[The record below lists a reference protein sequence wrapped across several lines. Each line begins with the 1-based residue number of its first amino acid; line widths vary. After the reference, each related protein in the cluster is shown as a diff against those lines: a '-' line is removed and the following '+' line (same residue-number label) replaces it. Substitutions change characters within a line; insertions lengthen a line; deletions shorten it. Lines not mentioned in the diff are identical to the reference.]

1 MWKDSETE
9 IDYLDFSYIVEIM
22 KDTINDEK
30 LLPSCIGLYGDWG
43 SGKSSLM
50 HMCKK
55 QLEEQ
60 KDGTVCL
67 LFNGWLYESYD
78 DAKTAILASILD
90 GIKEGRELSG
100 TAKITLKALYDSI
113 DKFKV
118 IKGGIKFGI
127 DMAVTGG
134 LGAITNLAIKEI
146 TKKAKKIA
154 EDVDEENMLQ
164 AIKDKLDYK
173 EVREDI
179 REFREKFAEL
189 IKEAGIK
196 KLVIFVD
203 ELDRCNPATI
213 LDTLEAMRLFLFSG
227 NVSFVIGADERHVTY
242 AIRSK
247 FNDIEGINMA
257 IGKEY
262 QEKLIQYPIRIPCMN
277 KDETEFY
284 IMCLLSEKELCE
296 KDFKDLLNYLQKKR
310 KENPL
315 EFIITMEIL
324 REYNESIATKLNE
337 SLVLAKQL
345 SGILTQGLNGN
356 PRQCKRFLNT
366 LDMRQKMAK
375 YKNVTLKSNVLAKI
389 MEVEYFQTSLFR
401 KMVNLLG
408 DNLLNKELEG
418 FETDQEDKIS
428 ALEPWK
434 NELWVKRWMKA
445 KPLLSEE
452 KLENYFYFMRTSIK
466 NNVFTSIE
474 KMSEEAKKIFE
485 ALLKHSDAAFNQAKK
500 IIDKMSVFDQNQI
513 LDGLYEDIV
522 GEEKYDRDKIKFF
535 LLWGGL
541 NEQLQENTIKYCADL
556 SAKNILLSHIPYFEG
571 FYAQCKNQEE
581 MKVILERWKSEN
593 MGLKT
598 AIEEFL

>member
-50 HMCKK
+50 HMCKR
-55 QLEEQ
+55 QLEQ
-60 KDGTVCL
+60 QDDGTVCL

-78 DAKTAILASILD
+78 DAKTAIIAAILD
-90 GIKEGRELSG
+90 GIKENRKLSDK
-100 TAKITLKALYDSI
+100 ALLILKGLYDSV
-113 DKFKV
+113 DKFKA

-134 LGAITNLAIKEI
+134 LGAITNLTIKEVV
-146 TKKAKKIA
+146 KKVQKFG
-154 EDVDEENMLQ
+154 EDVDEESMFQ

-179 REFREKFAEL
+179 RDFRKKFAEL
-189 IKEAGIK
+189 ITQAGVK

-213 LDTLEAMRLFLFSG
+213 LDTLEAMRLFLFNG
-227 NVSFVIGADERHVTY
+227 NVSFVLGADERHVTY

-247 FNDIEGINMA
+247 FDDIEGINMD

-262 QEKLIQYPIRIPCMN
+262 QEKLIQYPIRIPSMN

-284 IMCLLSEKELCE
+284 IMCLLAEEKLSKTEFE
-296 KDFKDLLNYLQKKR
+296 GLLKFLQTKR
-310 KENPL
+310 WENPL
-315 EFIITMEIL
+315 GFVLSMEVL
-324 REYNESIATKLNE
+324 RTHSDSIATRLNE
-337 SLVLAKQL
+337 SLILSKQL
-345 SGILTQGLNGN
+345 SEILTQGLNGN

-366 LDMRQKMAK
+366 LDMRKKMAK
-375 YKNVTLKSNVLAKI
+375 YKNVTLKSDVLAKI
-389 MEVEYFQTSLFR
+389 LEVEYFQTYLFR
-401 KMVNLLG
+401 KIIRLLG
-408 DNLLNKELEG
+408 ENKLGTELEG
-418 FETDQEDKIS
+418 FETDQEEKIN

-445 KPLLSEE
+445 KPFLAKE
-452 KLENYFYFMRTSIK
+452 KLEDYFYFMRASVRD
-466 NNVFTSIE
+466 NMFTSIE

-485 ALLKHSDAAFNQAKK
+485 ALLKHSYVVFKQAEEH
-500 IIDKMSVFDQNQI
+500 IDKMTIFDQNQI
-513 LDGLYEDIV
+513 LDGLYQDV
-522 GEEKYDRDKIKFF
+522 VSDEKYDKNKMRFF

-541 NEQLQENTIKYCADL
+541 NEQLQENTIKYCENL
-556 SAKNILLSHIPYFEG
+556 SSKSISISHVPYFEA
-571 FYAQCKNQEE
+571 FYVECKKNEE
-581 MKVILERWKSEN
+581 MHKILERWKNEN
-593 MGLKT
+593 SMLKK
-598 AIEEFL
+598 AIDEFL

>member
-9 IDYLDFSYIVEIM
+9 IDFLDVSYIVEIM

-50 HMCKK
+50 HMCKH

-78 DAKTAILASILD
+78 DAKTAIIASILD
-90 GIKEGRELSG
+90 GIKENRELPE
-100 TAKITLKALYDSI
+100 TAMLILKALYDSV
-113 DKFKV
+113 DKFKA

-127 DMAVTGG
+127 DMAVSGG
-134 LGAITNLAIKEI
+134 LGAITNLTIKEV
-146 TKKAKKIA
+146 TKKAKKV
-154 EDVDEENMLQ
+154 VDGVNEESVIQ
-164 AIKDKLDYK
+164 AIKDKLEYK
-173 EVREDI
+173 EVRQDI
-179 REFREKFAEL
+179 REFREKFAKL

-213 LDTLEAMRLFLFSG
+213 LDTLEAMRLFLFNG

-247 FNDIEGINMA
+247 FDDIEGINMD

-277 KDETEFY
+277 KDEAEFY
-284 IMCLLSEKELCE
+284 IMCLLSENELTTTE
-296 KDFKDLLNYLQKKR
+296 FDGLLKFLQEKR
-310 KENPL
+310 KQNPL
-315 EFIITMEIL
+315 EFSITMEIL
-324 REYNESIATKLNE
+324 KEYNEPIATRLNE
-337 SLVLAKQL
+337 SLVLSKQL

-375 YKNVTLKSNVLAKI
+375 YKNVTLKSSVLAKI

-401 KMVNLLG
+401 KMIKLLG
-408 DNLLNKELEG
+408 DNMLKTELEG
-418 FETDQEDKIS
+418 FETDQEDKIN
-428 ALEPWK
+428 ALDPWK
-434 NELWVKRWMKA
+434 NELWVEKWMKA
-445 KPLLSEE
+445 KPMLSEE
-452 KLENYFYFMRTSIK
+452 KLENYFYFMRASAK
-466 NNVFTSIE
+466 DNMFTSIE
-474 KMSEEAKKIFE
+474 KMSEDAKKIFE
-485 ALLKHSDAAFNQAKK
+485 GLLKHSDLAFNQAK
-500 IIDKMSVFDQNQI
+500 IDVDKMSVFDQNQI
-513 LDGLYEDIV
+513 LDGLYQDMAGDERY
-522 GEEKYDRDKIKFF
+522 EKDKIRFF

-541 NEQLQENTIKYCADL
+541 NAQLQENTIKYCADL
-556 SAKNILLSHIPYFEG
+556 SAKKISVSHIPYFEG
-571 FYAQCKNQEE
+571 FYAQCKNQGA
-581 MKVILERWKSEN
+581 MKTILERWKSEN
-593 MGLKT
+593 TTLKT
-598 AIEEFL
+598 AIEDFL

>member
-1 MWKDSETE
+1 MRKDSETE

-247 FNDIEGINMA
+247 FNDIEGINMD

>member
-247 FNDIEGINMA
+247 FNDIEGINMD

-466 NNVFTSIE
+466 DNVFTSIE